1 MPRCTISAG
10 HELTA
15 EAGAEVLRAGGN
27 VYDAALAALAAA
39 CVVEPVL
46 ASLGGGGFLLAA
58 PTGESPR
65 VYDFF
70 VQTPACSRPM
80 EELDFHPLHADFGTT
95 TQEFYIGR
103 GSVAVPGIVAAL
115 FAVHRDLGSM
125 PMNEVLAPAIG
136 HAKQGFTIGS
146 LQAYIFSVVKDL
158 YTATA
163 DTRALYGSPDHDDVL
178 LGAGETLC
186 QPDLADL
193 LENLALEGAELFYR
207 GEISARI
214 GQDMEQGGQ
223 LTRADLENYQ
233 VEKRHPLMVNYRGTR
248 LLTNPPPSSG
258 GLLIA
263 FALGLLE
270 AEEIRSMGF
279 RSPAHLQTL
288 ARAMELSDEARLE
301 AGNETSDRLLDAELL
316 KLYQQRIKRQPRA
329 RRGTTHISIVDAEG
343 NAASLSLSNGEGCG
357 YVVPGTGIL
366 LNNMLGEADLNPG
379 GFHRWPP
386 GQRLTSMMAPSLLSG
401 RDGSLAVTGSGGS
414 NRIRSAILQ
423 VLTNLVDFEMGVE
436 AAVTAPRIHYE
447 EGRLSV
453 ELDGD
458 ESRLGALLADFP
470 DHHLWPEQNIFFGGT
485 HTVALHKGQ
494 FQGTGDPRRGGV
506 CIKVG

>member
-1 MPRCTISAG
+1 MTRGAIAAG
-10 HELTA
+10 HKLTA
-15 EAGAEVLRAGGN
+15 RAGEEVLRAGGN

-58 PTGESPR
+58 PVGGAPR

-95 TQEFYIGR
+95 TQEFHIGR
-103 GSVAVPGIVAAL
+103 GAAAVPGIVAGL
-115 FAVHRDLGSM
+115 FAVHRDLGSL
-125 PMNEVLAPAIG
+125 PITEVLAPAVEY
-136 HAKQGFTIGS
+136 AKQGFAINA
-146 LQAYIFSVVKDL
+146 LQGYIFGVVEDL

-163 DTRALYGSPDHDDVL
+163 DTRTLYASPEHCDAL
-178 LGAGETLC
+178 LGEGETLH
-186 QPDLADL
+186 QPELADV
-193 LENLALEGAELFYR
+193 LENLAIEGESLFYR
-207 GEISARI
+207 GEIAASIA
-214 GQDMEQGGQ
+214 QDMQQGGQ
-223 LTRADLENYQ
+223 LTRADLENYR
-233 VEKRHPLMVNYRGTR
+233 VARSHPLIADYRGAR

-270 AEEIRSMGF
+270 AEKIAAMGF

-301 AGNETSDRLLDAELL
+301 AGNGETDRLLDPEFLR
-316 KLYQQRIKRQPRA
+316 LYRQRIKGQPRA
-329 RRGTTHISIVDAEG
+329 RRGTTHISILDAEG

-357 YVVPGTGIL
+357 YVAPGTGIL

-379 GFHRWPP
+379 GFQRWAPS
-386 GQRLTSMMAPSLLSG
+386 QRLTSMMAPSLLSG
-401 RDGSLAVTGSGGS
+401 RDGSLTITGSGGS

-423 VLTNLVDFEMGVE
+423 VLTNRVDFEMDVE
-436 AAVTAPRIHYE
+436 SAVAAPRIHHE
-447 EGRLSV
+447 EGLLSV
-453 ELDGD
+453 ELDND
-458 ESRLGALLADFP
+458 EFRLDDLLTDFP
-470 DHHLWPEQNIFFGGT
+470 KYHLWPERNIFFGGT
-485 HTVALHKGQ
+485 HTVALNKGQ
-494 FQGTGDPRRGGV
+494 FQGAGDPRRGGV
-506 CIKVG
+506 YIKVR